1 MSYNSPHSIGD
12 GVNLDEKDPSTSFT
26 IISSDNISLFGKPNA
41 IVRPLR
47 RSELIENL
55 ASLASIESQ
64 IVTGHGFGQ
73 SDVCNNEQLQQN
85 DIKKES
91 TKKKRTSSKEKA
103 LKNVNFLIF
112 CVKFVGSC

>member
-1 MSYNSPHSIGD
+1 MSFNSPHQIGD
-12 GVNLDEKDPSTSFT
+12 GVNLEEKDPSTSFT

-47 RSELIENL
+47 RSELVEKL

-73 SDVCNNEQLQQN
+73 SDNCNTNERSQQN
-85 DIKKES
+85 ETKKS
-91 TKKKRTSSKEKA
+91 TDFGKKKRATSKDKTM
-103 LKNVNFLIF
+103 KNV
-112 CVKFVGSC
+112 K